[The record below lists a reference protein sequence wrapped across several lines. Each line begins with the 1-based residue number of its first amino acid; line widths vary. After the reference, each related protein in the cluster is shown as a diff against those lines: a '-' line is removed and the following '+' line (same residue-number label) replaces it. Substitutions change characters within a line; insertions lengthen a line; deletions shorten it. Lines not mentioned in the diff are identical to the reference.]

1 MQYWDVLEVQDRL
14 VASLTKVGFK
24 GHAFLRRC
32 TGTAPALPAGEKPFC
47 AMCWSLSHGTS
58 YCMAWAKQHYN
69 SSLIASQF
77 ADDLCVQDLMSLRAQ
92 AIPKACVSGD
102 LKSGTH

>member
-1 MQYWDVLEVQDRL
+1 
-14 VASLTKVGFK
+14 
-24 GHAFLRRC
+24 
-32 TGTAPALPAGEKPFC
+32 
-47 AMCWSLSHGTS
+47 
-58 YCMAWAKQHYN
+58 MAWAKQHYN

-77 ADDLCVQDLMSLRAQ
+77 TDDLCVQDLMSLRAQ